1 VDARPSYAE
10 TVALHAERRAAV
22 RRVVDELT
30 DSRLGEMR
38 TAALAAPA
46 WGVESH
52 SVGECLRVLMD
63 EYCEHRR
70 FAERDLAVLEAR

>member
-1 VDARPSYAE
+1 MREQYTHTNAFRG
-10 TVALHAERRAAV
+10 AAF
-22 RRVVDELT
+22 T
-30 DSRLGEMR
+30 AADSRLGELR

-52 SVGECLRVLMD
+52 AVGECLRVLKD

-70 FAERDLAVLEAR
+70 FAERDLAVL